1 MIAAFVFSLVLV
13 GLSFADIIPV
23 FLHLQSTVYGAP
35 QESQEESDKAHDQGA
50 KENQKSEDK
59 REQ

>member
-35 QESQEESDKAHDQGA
+35 QESPEGSDEAQGA
-50 KENQKSEDK
+50 TDNQKSEDK
-59 REQ
+59 R